1 MPYGRGLSRSSQ
13 KIFWRVQKERWTLAS
28 HRLKCATVTQNQ
40 LPPDFEERIKEIL
53 PDRPPAA
60 FEPRQYKSFRI
71 NTLKISV
78 EEAHSLLLSRKVDF
92 QKVDFCPYA
101 INIEKAVAQE
111 ILKSDLVNN
120 GLLYAQGLESLLPV
134 LALDLRPNQRV
145 LDLCAAPGSKTSQI
159 AMHMNNQGFLKANE
173 PILQRLYRLK
183 SVLQLTE
190 AKAQI
195 SSTDGR
201 RMKDHSGL
209 YDRILVD
216 APCSCE
222 GRFIVN
228 EPKSFAYWSVRKIKE
243 MSHKQKGLLLNA
255 SRLLAPGGILV
266 YATCTFAPEE
276 NEEVVDWFFRK
287 TDEHFELTPVQ
298 IEGVKIYPCLTQ
310 WHERSYD
317 LRIKDAVRILPDE
330 RMEGFFIA
338 KFTNSHYK

>member
-1 MPYGRGLSRSSQ
+1 M
-13 KIFWRVQKERWTLAS
+13 A
-28 HRLKCATVTQNQ
+28 QNQ
-40 LPPDFEERIKEIL
+40 LPPDFELRLKDIL
-53 PDRPPAA
+53 PQRPEAA
-60 FEPRQYKSFRI
+60 FEPRQLQTFRI

-78 EEAHSLLLSRKVDF
+78 EEAYTLLLSRKVDF

-101 INIEKAVAQE
+101 IIIEKLAAQE
-111 ILKSDLVNN
+111 ILKSDLANE
-120 GLLYAQGLESLLPV
+120 GLLYAQGLESILPV
-134 LALDLRPNQRV
+134 LALDPQPDQRV

-173 PILQRLYRLK
+173 PIRQRLYRLK
-183 SVLQLTE
+183 SVLQLTGT
-190 AKAQI
+190 KAQI

-201 RMKDHSGL
+201 RLQEHSGL

-222 GRFIVN
+222 GRFIIN

-255 SRLLAPGGILV
+255 SRLLAPGGIMV

-276 NEEVVDWFFRK
+276 NEEVVDWFLRK
-287 TDEHFELTPVQ
+287 TEGRFELMPIQ
-298 IEGVKIYPCLTQ
+298 IPGVKTYPCLTQ
-310 WHERSYD
+310 WHDRPYD
-317 LRIKDAVRILPDE
+317 IQLKDAARILPDE
-330 RMEGFFIA
+330 RMEGFFSA